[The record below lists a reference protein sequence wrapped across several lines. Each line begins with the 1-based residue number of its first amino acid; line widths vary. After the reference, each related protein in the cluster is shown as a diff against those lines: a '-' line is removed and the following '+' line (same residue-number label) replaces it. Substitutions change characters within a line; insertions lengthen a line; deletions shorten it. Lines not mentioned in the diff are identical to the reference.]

1 MGNSGKKFTG
11 VGVREQI
18 QLPPGQSFRLYRWKD
33 NLRDVELVL
42 NPGRSVPHKGEGMHW
57 HFHQAMEITYFQQ
70 GEGTRFVGD
79 QIAPFKSG
87 ELVLLGENLPHYW
100 HTRGPSTGV
109 GIQWHFPPDHAF
121 WGFPEMHDFARH
133 FRVAE
138 RGIRY
143 RGASATEIVGILR
156 QLLVAEGAGR
166 LATLIQ
172 LIAAMVRAPLS
183 DQELLSSQPLLLAD
197 EARHQTAMRVAV
209 GFLLANFREEIRLGQ
224 LLEVTGMSKPTFS
237 RQFKRHA
244 GKTVSEFLQQV
255 RIEAA
260 CDELIRTDRPVIEIA
275 LGCGFSQ
282 ISFFNRVFRR
292 SCLCNP
298 TEYRDRHRK
307 SARSSPAA

>member
-18 QLPPGQSFRLYRWKD
+18 QLPPGQSFRLYRWNA
-33 NLRDVELVL
+33 NLRDVELVM
-42 NPGRSVPHKGEGMHW
+42 NPGRSVPLKGEGMHW
-57 HFHQAMEITYFQQ
+57 HYHQAMEITYFQR

-87 ELVLLGENLPHYW
+87 EIVLLGENLPHYW

-109 GIQWHFPPDHAF
+109 GIQWHFPPDHPF
-121 WGFPEMHDFARH
+121 WGFPETQEFARH
-133 FRVAE
+133 FRLAE

-143 RGASATEIVGILR
+143 RGAAATEIVGIIR
-156 QLLVAEGAGR
+156 ELLTTEGASR

-172 LIAAMVRAPLS
+172 LIAAMARAPLA
-183 DQELLSSQPLLLAD
+183 DQELLSSQPLLLAT
-197 EARHQTAMRVAV
+197 EARHQTAMRAAV
-209 GFLLANFREEIRLGQ
+209 GFLLANFREDVRLGQ

-260 CDELIRTDRPVIEIA
+260 CDELQKTERPVIEIA

-292 SCLCNP
+292 TCRCNP
-298 TEYRDRHRK
+298 TEYRERHRK
-307 SARSSPAA
+307 APKSGPAA